1 MQVKMNS
8 LPRAGSGVQAA
19 PEGCNASIFSCQRL
33 NLRILSRWIRIFLS
47 LFLTP
52 YGRIIMFAYPTYD
65 LDCIGIIIDQP
76 STKNMLFDIF
86 KYVTD
91 IPLCFHQLHGI
102 SLTFQQ
108 KYFRIGSRSL
118 HTPSFSI
125 NTFYSIN
132 IGRNLINFKFPIMQ
146 WISLFIHNKLLWC
159 DFTDNAAIKKDFLLN
174 RSSILGA

>member
-19 PEGCNASIFSCQRL
+19 PEGCNASIFSCQRP
-33 NLRILSRWIRIFLS
+33 NLRILSRWIKIFLS

-86 KYVTD
+86 KYV
-91 IPLCFHQLHGI
+91 
-102 SLTFQQ
+102 
-108 KYFRIGSRSL
+108 
-118 HTPSFSI
+118 
-125 NTFYSIN
+125 
-132 IGRNLINFKFPIMQ
+132 
-146 WISLFIHNKLLWC
+146 
-159 DFTDNAAIKKDFLLN
+159 
-174 RSSILGA
+174 

>member
-19 PEGCNASIFSCQRL
+19 PEGCNASIFSCQRP
-33 NLRILSRWIRIFLS
+33 NLRILSRWIKI
-47 LFLTP
+47 
-52 YGRIIMFAYPTYD
+52 Y
-65 LDCIGIIIDQP
+65 QP